1 MYNKII
7 KVVYSFKRN
16 IPVQVIIV
24 LLLTIAFGK
33 NIPED
38 IKRVLYSISFIL
50 KEVLLLILPLVV
62 FCCAYVSVSTI
73 KHKKSIGIFL
83 LLLFVAIYISN
94 YTATMVAYG
103 VVLFAESNMNVQ
115 PVILTHDKELSPIWN
130 ISFNMISLDS
140 NYALIVGFIVGICE
154 LYIPLQYGNY
164 KLNVLAKKF
173 VDYFLSSVFV
183 RLLPFFILGFFIQM
197 QHSGLLSKTIE
208 KLLPLI
214 VLISGTYIFYLSFL
228 FAVIAN
234 FNLRLWISYIKNIIP
249 AALTGFYTMSSLVTI
264 PITIMSTEK
273 NIKNPHV
280 VRLVIPI
287 ATNIHMI
294 GLAINIPMMALII
307 LLSYGYELPTFTIY
321 LIFAFN
327 FALMQFAAA
336 GAPGCGV
343 LLMLPLLEK
352 YLGFTNEMSA
362 LIVAIYILFDATETS
377 ANVIGNSALAV
388 VLSKLAKVLR
398 LSCYSSSKLEDN
410 NVC

>member
-7 KVVYSFKRN
+7 KTVSPFKKN

-24 LLLTIAFGK
+24 LLLTIVFGEY
-33 NIPED
+33 IPEH
-38 IKRVLYSISFIL
+38 IKWFLYSISFIL
-50 KEVLLLILPLVV
+50 KEVLLLILPLVI

-73 KHKKSIGIFL
+73 KHTKSIGIFL
-83 LLLFVAIYISN
+83 LLLLVVIYISN

-103 VVLFAESNMNVQ
+103 VVLLVESSINFQ
-115 PVILTHDKELSPIWN
+115 PVILTHGKELSSIWN
-130 ISFNMISLDS
+130 ISFNTISLDS
-140 NYALIVGFIVGICE
+140 NYALIGGFIVGIFE
-154 LYIPLQYGNY
+154 LYIPLHYGNY

-173 VDYFLSSVFV
+173 VDYFLSSIFI
-183 RLLPFFILGFFIQM
+183 RLLPFFVLGFFIQM
-197 QHSGLLSKTIE
+197 QYSGVLSKTIE
-208 KLLPLI
+208 RLVPLI

-234 FNLRLWISYIKNIIP
+234 FNIKLWVSYIKNIIP
-249 AALTGFYTMSSLVTI
+249 AALTGFYTMSSLVTM
-264 PITIMSTEK
+264 PITMMSIEK
-273 NIKNPHV
+273 NIENPGM

-294 GLAINIPMMALII
+294 GLAINIPIMALII
-307 LLSYGYELPTFTIY
+307 LLSYGYELPIFTIY
-321 LIFAFN
+321 LIFSFH

-352 YLGFTNEMSA
+352 YLGFTDEMSA

-377 ANVIGNSALAV
+377 ANVIGNSALVV
-388 VLSKLAKVLR
+388 VLSKIAKVL
-398 LSCYSSSKLEDN
+398 KL
-410 NVC
+410 